1 MTVSDFDFEGELAA
15 CASGDQSAFQAL
27 YDQEAPAMMA
37 LACQLM
43 GGPDAARELLKE
55 TFILIWRNAAGYSPA
70 LGTARAWM
78 YSILRYRAQARLQQ
92 PGRPAAQVSG
102 EGIEAAMDPDAIPT
116 GIARALDRLGH
127 IPRQVI
133 LLAYCKGLGYGQIA
147 QRLHMPVDSLRAQ
160 TLAGLD
166 RARAFMEA

>member
-78 YSILRYRAQARLQQ
+78 YSILRYRAQARLSR
-92 PGRPAAQVSG
+92 PGRSVQHSG
-102 EGIEAAMDPDAIPT
+102 DGVEAAMDPDAIPT
-116 GIARALDRLGH
+116 GIMRTLDRLGH
-127 IPRQVI
+127 IPRQEI
-133 LLAYCKGLGYGQIA
+133 G
-147 QRLHMPVDSLRAQ
+147 RAHV
-160 TLAGLD
+160 
-166 RARAFMEA
+166 